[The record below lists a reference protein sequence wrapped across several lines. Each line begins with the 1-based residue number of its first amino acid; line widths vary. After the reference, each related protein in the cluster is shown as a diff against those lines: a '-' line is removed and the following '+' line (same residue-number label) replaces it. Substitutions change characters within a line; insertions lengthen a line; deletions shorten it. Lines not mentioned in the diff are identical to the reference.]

1 MASIIKAVCMGRIFV
16 GAGKP
21 VKTSARDSFTVDESL
36 LGSKI
41 AREESKPH
49 TMETIVIGHRN
60 PDMDSVCSAVAY
72 AELKKR
78 LGHDDVR
85 PARAGALNERIAF
98 VLEKFGVPQPEFIP
112 DVTPRVRDAMIR
124 DYVSIR
130 PDQPIAEALALMSSK
145 RLRAL
150 PVVDEDRRFHGTIS
164 ENTLLGLVMPSRESA
179 QRAREVLASLAN
191 IAGTFEGRSL
201 TGPLPEDEQNYALV
215 VAAMDANTFAGRLK
229 NLEPSRTVLFVGDR
243 ENVHRAALDG
253 GVRALV
259 VTGGAE
265 VSPAF
270 AAAAKAKG
278 MAVIVSPWD
287 TATSVIFARGAMITR
302 HALEEVPVKFDA
314 DMPLEI
320 ARRTVALS
328 NKFIFPV
335 LEADGR
341 LDGILSKSDF
351 LRGPARQLI
360 LVDHNELSQ
369 AVPGATDLPIV
380 EILDHH
386 RLGNMPTEAPILFL
400 NQPVGSTCTIV
411 ADLFRR
417 HNLEPPRP
425 VAGVMLAGIIAD
437 TLCGT
442 SPTTTETDRQLLEK
456 LGRLAGIRAQD
467 LAAEIFS
474 VGSPLQTMSP
484 DRVIGADAK
493 EYEEHGVRFS
503 ISQIEE
509 VTFANFERQRDLL
522 QEALRAQTGAAQL
535 FFSALLV
542 TDINAQNSYLMVEG
556 NHDLL
561 RTINYPE
568 HSDRVW
574 FLEGVVSRKKQLL
587 PYLLECL
594 AKVR

>member
-1 MASIIKAVCMGRIFV
+1 
-16 GAGKP
+16 
-21 VKTSARDSFTVDESL
+21 
-36 LGSKI
+36 
-41 AREESKPH
+41 
-49 TMETIVIGHRN
+49 METIVIGHRN
-60 PDMDSVCSAVAY
+60 PDMDSICSAIAY
-72 AELKKR
+72 AELKNR
-78 LGHDDVR
+78 LGEKNVR
-85 PARAGALNERIAF
+85 PARAGALNERVSF
-98 VLEKFGVPQPEFIP
+98 VLEKFGVPQPEFLP
-112 DVTPRVRDAMIR
+112 DVTPRVRDAMIV
-124 DYVSIR
+124 DFAAAD
-130 PDQPIAEALALMSSK
+130 PDQPITEALSVMA
-145 RLRAL
+145 RRGLRAL
-150 PVVDEDRRFHGTIS
+150 PVVDAQRRFHGVIS
-164 ENTLLGLVMPSRESA
+164 EHKLLGLVMPSRETAGS
-179 QRAREVLASLAN
+179 AREVFACLAG
-191 IAGTFEGRSL
+191 IAGTFDGKSL
-201 TGPLPEDEQNYALV
+201 TGPLSRGERRYSLV
-215 VAAMDANTFAGRLK
+215 IAAMDAATFAQRLAR
-229 NLEPSRTVLFVGDR
+229 LDPADTVVFVGDR
-243 ENVHRAALDG
+243 EEIQLAAVKA
-253 GVRALV
+253 GVSAIV
-259 VTGGAE
+259 VTGDAA
-265 VSPAF
+265 VSPTLAS
-270 AAAAKAKG
+270 AALEAG
-278 MAVIVSPWD
+278 VAVIVSPWD
-287 TATSVIFARGAMITR
+287 TATTVIFSRGAVTAR
-302 HALEEVPVKFDA
+302 HVLEPVSDKFDA
-314 DMPLEI
+314 DMTVDL

-335 LEADGR
+335 IGESGKLE
-341 LDGILSKSDF
+341 GIFSKSDF
-351 LRGPARQLI
+351 LRAPARQLI

-369 AVPGATDLPIV
+369 AVPGAAELPIV

-386 RLGNMPTEAPILFL
+386 RLGNMPTESPILFL

-417 HNLEPPRP
+417 HNLEPSRP

-442 SPTTTETDRQLLEK
+442 SPTATETDRQLLEK
-456 LGRLAGIRAQD
+456 LGLLAGIRAQD

-522 QEALRAQTGAAQL
+522 QQALRAQAEAAQL

>member
-1 MASIIKAVCMGRIFV
+1 
-16 GAGKP
+16 
-21 VKTSARDSFTVDESL
+21 
-36 LGSKI
+36 
-41 AREESKPH
+41 
-49 TMETIVIGHRN
+49 METIVIGHRN
-60 PDMDSVCSAVAY
+60 PDMDSICSAIAY
-72 AELKKR
+72 ADLKKH
-78 LGHDDVR
+78 LGEKNVR
-85 PARAGALNERIAF
+85 PARAGALNERISF
-98 VLEKFGVPQPEFIP
+98 VLEKFGVPQPEFFP
-112 DVTPRVRDAMIR
+112 DMTPRVRDAMIV
-124 DYVSIR
+124 DFAAAD
-130 PDQPIAEALALMSSK
+130 PDQPITEALSVMA
-145 RLRAL
+145 RRGLRAL
-150 PVVDEDRRFHGTIS
+150 PVVDGQHRFHGVIS
-164 ENTLLGLVMPSRESA
+164 EHKLLGLVMPSRETAGS
-179 QRAREVLASLAN
+179 AREVFASLAG
-191 IAGTFEGRSL
+191 IAGTFDGDPL
-201 TGPLPEDEQNYALV
+201 TGPLSREERRFSLV
-215 VAAMDANTFAGRLK
+215 IAAMDTATFAQRLER
-229 NLEPSRTVLFVGDR
+229 LDPLSTIVFVGDR
-243 ENVHRAALDG
+243 EEIQQAAVKT
-253 GVRALV
+253 GVSAIV
-259 VTGGAE
+259 VTGEAA
-265 VSPAF
+265 VSPALVS
-270 AAAAKAKG
+270 AAREAG
-278 MAVIVSPWD
+278 VAVIVSPWD
-287 TATSVIFARGAMITR
+287 TATTVIFSRGAVTAR
-302 HALEEVPVKFDA
+302 HVLEPVPEKFDA
-314 DMPLEI
+314 DMTVDL

-335 LEADGR
+335 IGESGKLE
-341 LDGILSKSDF
+341 GIFSKSDF
-351 LRGPARQLI
+351 LRAPARRLV

-369 AVPGATDLPIV
+369 AVPGAAELPIV

-386 RLGNMPTEAPILFL
+386 RLGNMPTESPILFL

-417 HNLEPPRP
+417 NNLEPSRP

-442 SPTTTETDRQLLEK
+442 SPTTTETDRQMLET
-456 LGRLAGIRAQD
+456 LAQLAGIRAQD

-509 VTFANFERQRDLL
+509 VTFANFERQKDQL
-522 QEALRAQTGAAQL
+522 QHALRAQAQSGQL

-542 TDINAQNSYLMVEG
+542 TDINAQNSYLLVEG